1 MVFPLE
7 VTAAQALPVLSGTL
21 TLSTCSNVCILT
33 DYPVSLDTSEP
44 APDDFDRQY
53 AMAMQQVPQTG
64 GDITTGGSRVNG
76 GTLTMALH
84 RPAAGRIRSCFLMR
98 IKKPFLP
105 HRHLRFPGI
114 ISLPPLK

>member
-84 RPAAGRIRSCFLMR
+84 RPGGWQDPQLFFNADKETIFAAPSFTISR
-98 IKKPFLP
+98 
-105 HRHLRFPGI
+105 I
-114 ISLPPLK
+114 ISPPPLK